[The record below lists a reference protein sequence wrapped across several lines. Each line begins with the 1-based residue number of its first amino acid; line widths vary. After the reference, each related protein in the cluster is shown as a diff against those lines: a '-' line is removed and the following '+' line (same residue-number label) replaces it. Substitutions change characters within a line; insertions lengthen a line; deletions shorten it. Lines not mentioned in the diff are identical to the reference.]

1 MPKDDSNMKDFHDP
15 AYAAL
20 KWIPMKARL
29 QGKTYMCSR
38 WRRIKWTSKDISK
51 TEETK
56 NGTLSRLD
64 LE

>member
-1 MPKDDSNMKDFHDP
+1 MKDFHDP

-29 QGKTYMCSR
+29 QGKTCAVDGAG
-38 WRRIKWTSKDISK
+38 WTSKDISK